1 MVTEFDLNRRYLRE
15 TPDANQPKIKI
26 NQYSNQES
34 WSWIENLFEPCSAVV
49 NFPRLWNIIAPTA
62 MVIYGGNIQCL
73 ANTRLLVLANK
84 LSSYLSIGV
93 ERAAD
98 YTVSVY
104 TRFTYTYN
112 TTCWV
117 IPSTLPNMEVKSK
130 TTVCGGSGHLLR
142 SVSYKLSTLFDLFQS
157 GVHSFSW
164 ALKKKV

>member
-1 MVTEFDLNRRYLRE
+1 
-15 TPDANQPKIKI
+15 
-26 NQYSNQES
+26 
-34 WSWIENLFEPCSAVV
+34 
-49 NFPRLWNIIAPTA
+49 
-62 MVIYGGNIQCL
+62 MVIYGGNIKCL

-84 LSSYLSIGV
+84 LSSYLSIGF

-164 ALKKKV
+164 ALKKRSRIVWQRRYKQILWWCYKGLLLRYTLGIWPRKGRFCL